1 SISFIVYLVFLL
13 DRITGESRNNM
24 MWRDRVK
31 AWNSHRPH
39 EVVSS
44 HGKIGEA

>member
-1 SISFIVYLVFLL
+1 MWWRGS
-13 DRITGESRNNM
+13 GGNNM

-31 AWNSHRPH
+31 AWNSRRPH

-44 HGKIGEA
+44 HRKIGEA